1 MQARTLPRISGSLVL
16 TSSLS
21 SKIVL
26 SSTSFTVATW
36 DDFFIAGACNFGV
49 GTSAVDWFLFVIFQV
64 ITINFLKYKY
74 RSL

>member
-49 GTSAVDWFLFVIFQV
+49 GTMQ
-64 ITINFLKYKY
+64 
-74 RSL
+74 